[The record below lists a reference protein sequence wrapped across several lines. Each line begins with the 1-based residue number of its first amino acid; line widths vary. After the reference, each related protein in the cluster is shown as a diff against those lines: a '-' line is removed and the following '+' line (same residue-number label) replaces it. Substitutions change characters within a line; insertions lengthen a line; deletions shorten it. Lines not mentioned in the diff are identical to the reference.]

1 MTLHQIRYFLAVC
14 RTGSISKTAQ
24 EYYVSVQSV
33 SKTIS
38 SLETE
43 LGTTLFYRSSF
54 GLMPTPDGEIV
65 RRQLEK
71 AYLEIEGLPA
81 LLNSRR
87 SGKTGSFRLCFAFGV
102 MKGIGALILEKFKQ
116 QYPDIEILLEDH
128 IDSECEKLLLQD
140 RVDVIVSIERLNGNS
155 LHSCLLCSE
164 QSFCIIH
171 KDHPL
176 YQKPFSVRDLLEYKI
191 LYMPS
196 DFRGALP
203 LEELEQKY
211 GVHVK
216 ETFVSSQFD
225 LLKNMAER
233 NQGIFIIP
241 ECGIY
246 PTCPDVEY
254 VPFPDPSYTWDVY
267 ATIKADNTNPSAH
280 LFFEFCC
287 RQAAGGEP

>member
-1 MTLHQIRYFLAVC
+1 MTLHQIRYFLSVC

-38 SLETE
+38 AMETE
-43 LGTTLFYRSSF
+43 LGTTLFSRSSF
-54 GLMPTPDGEIV
+54 GLVPTADGKIV
-65 RRQLEK
+65 QKQLEK
-71 AYLEIEGLPA
+71 AYHEIEALPA
-81 LLNSRR
+81 LLNARR
-87 SGKTGSFRLCFAFGV
+87 SGKIGSFRLCFAFGV
-102 MKGIGALILEKFKQ
+102 MKGIGASILDKFKQ
-116 QYPDIEILLEDH
+116 LYPDIEILLEDH

-140 RVDVIVSIERLNGNS
+140 RVDVIVSIGRLTENN
-155 LHSCLLCSE
+155 LLSCMLCSE
-164 QSFCIIH
+164 QSYCIIH

-176 YQKPFSVRDLLEYKI
+176 YKKPFTVRDLLEYKI

-211 GVHVK
+211 GIHVK

-241 ECGIY
+241 ECGMY
-246 PTCPDVEY
+246 PISPDVEY
-254 VPFPDPSYTWDVY
+254 VPFPDSSYTWDVY
-267 ATIKADNTNPSAH
+267 ATIKADNTNPSAK
-280 LFFEFCC
+280 LFYDFCC
-287 RQAAGGEP
+287 GL